1 MKHVLGGLAL
11 VVALVL
17 YPILAHSNS
26 GGAPAGRT
34 GAPGETTCN
43 NAGCHNSFDLNSGP
57 GALSI
62 EAPTTYTPGEPLDL
76 TVRLEQQGISRFGFQ
91 VSVRDAD
98 RNQVGRFELVDTG
111 ETRFASQDDNYVTHR
126 FAGTNQTDVAEWAIR
141 WIPPDEGVGPVTFYA
156 AGNAANNN
164 GTSSGDQVYTTTE
177 EVGQGDANTAL
188 DDATTPAHFT
198 LRSVYPNP
206 TRTEA
211 RIDYELPRP
220 GPVTVTLH
228 DALGRQVQ
236 SLPLGMQAAGAHQAV
251 LDVADLAPGVY
262 LCEVVTPTARQARTL
277 VVTR

>member
-43 NAGCHNSFDLNSGP
+43 SAGCHNSFDLDSGP

-62 EAPTTYTPGEPLDL
+62 DAPTTYTPGEPLDL
-76 TVRLEQQGISRFGFQ
+76 TVRLEQDGISRFGFQ
-91 VSVRDAD
+91 ISVRDAD
-98 RNQVGRFELVDTG
+98 RNQVGRFELVDAS

-126 FAGTNQTDVAEWAIR
+126 FAGTSQTNVATWDVR

-164 GTSSGDQVYTTTE
+164 GTNQGDQIYTTTE
-177 EVGQGDANTAL
+177 DVDQGDANTAL

-198 LRSVYPNP
+198 LRSLYPNP
-206 TRTEA
+206 ARTEA
-211 RIDYELPRP
+211 RIDYELPRS
-220 GPVTVTLH
+220 GPVTVALH
-228 DALGRQVQ
+228 DALGRQVR
-236 SLPLGMQAAGAHQAV
+236 SLPLGTQAAGAHQAV
-251 LDVADLAPGVY
+251 LDVADLAPGLY
-262 LCEVVTPTARQARTL
+262 LCEVATPTARQTRTL